1 MTDLAA
7 ANRAILD
14 LYTLIGRN
22 VVAAREQHGTIQA
35 DLAAAV
41 GLTRSSITNIEAGR
55 QRTSVH
61 VLIAIAQALGVELT
75 DLLGP
80 DLPVIAS
87 KAAGVD
93 KLRRRLISTRA
104 QLDLVIAN
112 LEGAEAP

>member
-14 LYTLIGRN
+14 LYARIGRN
-22 VVAAREQHGTIQA
+22 VVSAREQHGTIQA

-41 GLTRSSITNIEAGR
+41 GLTRSSITNIEAGH
-55 QRTSVH
+55 QRTPVH
-61 VLIAIAQALGVELT
+61 VLLSIAQALGVELT
-75 DLLGP
+75 DLLGE

-87 KAAGVD
+87 RAAEVD

-104 QLDLVIAN
+104 QLDVVIAN
-112 LEGAEAP
+112 LEGTEAP